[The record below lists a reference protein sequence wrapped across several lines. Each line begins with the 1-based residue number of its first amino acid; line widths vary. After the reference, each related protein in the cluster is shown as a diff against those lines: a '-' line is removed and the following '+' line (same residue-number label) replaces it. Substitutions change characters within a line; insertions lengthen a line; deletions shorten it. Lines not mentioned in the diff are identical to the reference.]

1 MTVEFNHDEVMKM
14 FKAKR
19 KKFLTM
25 TGHQGVNIAAAQ
37 IGEDGEQHWDTGLSA
52 NSKSFNFYDDYT
64 IRINAGTNYDVYL
77 ERRYGIMVRM
87 ADILIPY
94 MAKYEEEV
102 FGG

>member
-19 KKFLTM
+19 KKLLTL

-37 IGEDGEQHWDTGLSA
+37 IGEDGRQHWDIGLSA
-52 NSKSFNFYDDYT
+52 NSKNFEFINDET

-77 ERRYGIMVRM
+77 ERRFGIMVRM
-87 ADILIPY
+87 RDILIPY